1 METAVLSPL
10 AASAEKT
17 NGDKLSRFSIDGE
30 TTVLRKAFDDFYP
43 TTNFA
48 SVLNGNYSILNNHL
62 RKRIVNKDQW
72 DKLFSP
78 DGVES
83 DFHKFNITLLFLLLI
98 NICSS
103 SDPLS
108 GWHDKAPPHDVCF
121 EANRNVLFCNMTSTS
136 VDGQTFPLLWQE
148 VSSTLHALGLDQA
161 EIDRLRT
168 EHGGEQDYID
178 ALIEWDDSENKIK
191 TQLKDIHQTQLELRK
206 ALQDGNSKLEELL
219 SNARR
224 KTQDVADE
232 AVKMEPKGQQ
242 EMTAAH
248 KKSMSCLEGLS
259 HQEMT
264 TAHQKSMSCLEGLS
278 HQEMT
283 TAHQKSMSC
292 LEELS
297 HQEMTAAHQKRMLC
311 LGGISHKEMTAA
323 HQKSM
328 SCLEGLSHQEMTAAH
343 QKRMLCL
350 EGISHKEMTAARQKS
365 MSCLEGLSHQEMTA
379 AHQKRMLCLEGISHK
394 EMTAARQKSM
404 SCLEGLSDQE
414 MTAAHQKSMSCL
426 EGLSHQEMTAA
437 HQKRML
443 CLEGISHKEMTAARQ
458 KSMSCL
464 EGLSDQ
470 EMTAAHQ
477 KSMSCL
483 EGLSHQEMT
492 AGHQKNMSLLEGL
505 VIKSQSKTQQEIH
518 EIRESVQQIKHE
530 VKTLKKRTNE
540 QTDEVSN

>member
-10 AASAEKT
+10 AASTEKT

-148 VSSTLHALGLDQA
+148 VCSTLHALGLDQA

-178 ALIEWDDSENKIK
+178 ALIEWDDSEKKIK

-206 ALQDGNSKLEELL
+206 ALQDSNSKLEELL
-219 SNARR
+219 SNAQR

-248 KKSMSCLEGLS
+248 
-259 HQEMT
+259 
-264 TAHQKSMSCLEGLS
+264 QKSMSCS
-278 HQEMT
+278 
-283 TAHQKSMSC
+283 
-292 LEELS
+292 
-297 HQEMTAAHQKRMLC
+297 
-311 LGGISHKEMTAA
+311 
-323 HQKSM
+323 
-328 SCLEGLSHQEMTAAH
+328 
-343 QKRMLCL
+343 
-350 EGISHKEMTAARQKS
+350 
-365 MSCLEGLSHQEMTA
+365 
-379 AHQKRMLCLEGISHK
+379 
-394 EMTAARQKSM
+394 
-404 SCLEGLSDQE
+404 
-414 MTAAHQKSMSCL
+414 
-426 EGLSHQEMTAA
+426 
-437 HQKRML
+437 
-443 CLEGISHKEMTAARQ
+443 
-458 KSMSCL
+458 
-464 EGLSDQ
+464 
-470 EMTAAHQ
+470 
-477 KSMSCL
+477 

-540 QTDEVSN
+540 QTDEVST

>member
-10 AASAEKT
+10 AASTEKT

-108 GWHDKAPPHDVCF
+108 GWHDEAPPHDVCF

-178 ALIEWDDSENKIK
+178 ALIEWDDSEKKIK

-206 ALQDGNSKLEELL
+206 ALQDSNSKLEELL

-264 TAHQKSMSCLEGLS
+264 TAHQKSMSCLEGLR
-278 HQEMT
+278 
-283 TAHQKSMSC
+283 
-292 LEELS
+292 

-323 HQKSM
+323 YQKSM
-328 SCLEGLSHQEMTAAH
+328 SCLEELSEQEMTAAH

-365 MSCLEGLSHQEMTA
+365 MSCLEGLSDQEMTAAYQKSMSCLEELSEQEMTA

-414 MTAAHQKSMSCL
+414 MTAAHQKSVSY
-426 EGLSHQEMTAA
+426 
-437 HQKRML
+437 
-443 CLEGISHKEMTAARQ
+443 
-458 KSMSCL
+458 
-464 EGLSDQ
+464 
-470 EMTAAHQ
+470 
-477 KSMSCL
+477 L